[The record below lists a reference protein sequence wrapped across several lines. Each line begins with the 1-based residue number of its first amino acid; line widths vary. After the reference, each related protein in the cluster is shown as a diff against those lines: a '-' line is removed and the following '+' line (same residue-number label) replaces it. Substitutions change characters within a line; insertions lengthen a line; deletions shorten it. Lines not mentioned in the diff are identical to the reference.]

1 MINPAAMLGLGNRQA
16 TKDLKTINV
25 KLGELIKLKYA
36 ETADAKKYRKEQ
48 KEQEKRDRQ
57 DYREMNQYSEN
68 EYRNFFEKF
77 SSKDEEQSEKNWLA
91 SILGGAAILGGL
103 TMIGGVKDF
112 IDGLVQEVQQMLGVD
127 TTSDTPGASAP
138 AGGGGVSPVEANL
151 SSKEQNLFQRL
162 VLAEA
167 KSEGKTGMALVARSV
182 MNRAGLI
189 QKGIVSAGT
198 FNAKD
203 GSITSVIKASN
214 QYQPVSDGSINRD
227 YSKDQLKLAA
237 EAIALAQDVSKLR
250 SILKNEGK
258 GRNDIKNLVAAT
270 GFRTGYAFNDPS
282 QNVNVTKY
290 KNHYFNTAGNKNR
303 SVQTPNMDSPMV
315 ETAGGVEQVEG
326 TIDPSKISLPP
337 LPPTDTLG
345 GGVQRYGA
353 SRSGGTRK
361 HAGVDFD
368 APDDGKFYSRIGG
381 KVIFAGNVGGGYG
394 NVVDIYNPKL
404 NATER
409 IAEGSKIHVKAGDN
423 VSAGK
428 LVQSGTHKTGVFHYE
443 IRPGKAGQSGSFEGT
458 VNPIQFLNKESTK
471 KGIIVYQ
478 KKQAGGVVDMIGHQ
492 EVYSGTKVAPKDLQI
507 NSTKPDD
514 KIKNLT
520 TGYMSGGMVTPSSQS
535 NWENH
540 KNISYN
546 TEFFDRKSQ
555 VSPTVIVIG
564 GGSSPSSPSLPS
576 APAGGARHVG
586 EDNYT
591 NYYDYAKMYSTY
603 CRGIKV

>member
-1 MINPAAMLGLGNRQA
+1 MINPAAMLGLGNKQA

-57 DYREMNQYSEN
+57 DYKEMTEYSER

-77 SSKDEEQSEKNWLA
+77 SDTDEEQSEKNWLA

-112 IDGLVQEVQQMLGVD
+112 IDGLVKEIEKLLGGD
-127 TTSDTPGASAP
+127 TASNTNSDKTSGE
-138 AGGGGVSPVEANL
+138 VSPVEANL

-203 GSITSVIKASN
+203 GSVTSVIMGSN
-214 QYQPVSDGSINRD
+214 QYQPVRDGSINKN
-227 YSKDQLKLAA
+227 YSKEQLKLAA

-250 SILKNEGK
+250 SILKSEGK
-258 GRNDIKNLVAAT
+258 GRNDVSNLVAAT

-282 QNVNVTKY
+282 QNINVTKY
-290 KNHYFNTAGNKNR
+290 KNHYFNTAGNKSR
-303 SVQTPNMDSPMV
+303 SVQTPKMDSPMLGS
-315 ETAGGVEQVEG
+315 AGGVEQVEG
-326 TIDPSKISLPP
+326 TIDPSSITLPP

-353 SRSGGTRK
+353 SRSGGTRR

-368 APDDGKFYSRIGG
+368 APDNGKFYSRIGG

-409 IAEGSKIHVKAGDN
+409 IAEGSKIHVKVGDN

-428 LVQSGTHKTGVFHYE
+428 LVQSGTHQTGVFHYE

-458 VNPIQFLNKESTK
+458 VNPLEFLKQESTK
-471 KGIIVYQ
+471 KGTIVYQ
-478 KKQAGGVVDMIGHQ
+478 KRQAGGVVDMIGDQ
-492 EVYSGTKVAPKDLQI
+492 EVYSGTKVAPKELQI
-507 NSTKPDD
+507 NTRKPDN
-514 KIKNLT
+514 KFSNVT
-520 TGYMSGGMVTPSSQS
+520 TGYMSGGVVTPSSHS

-546 TEFFDRKSQ
+546 NEFFDKKSQ
-555 VSPTVIVIG
+555 VAPTVIVVG
-564 GGSSPSSPSLPS
+564 GNEGGRKSTSLPMPASGGSRPS
-576 APAGGARHVG
+576 G